1 MPPTDV
7 SSSGRIFGLDLF
19 RAVAIVLVV
28 LRHGGI
34 VLGLGGI
41 GSPGWLEMIDG
52 VDLFFVLS
60 GFLIGTILLKE
71 MHREEGF
78 TPRRLARFWKRRWFR
93 TLPAYYL
100 ILAVNVLLV
109 RTHFMNGDLSAFNAR
124 FLVFLQNFNTPFT
137 GFFWESWSLAV
148 EEWFYLLTPLMM
160 IALLRIL
167 PAKWSFLAVTAL
179 MLVVPP
185 ILRYHRMDPHLDTFW
200 GYIVIGKVVL
210 TRLDSIAYGLL
221 AAWTCYHYR
230 TLWDKLRIPALLVG
244 AAAILLLATT
254 HPLEEVFLR
263 QVLIYSLIP
272 LAAMLLL
279 PAANSLRKINGPVP
293 AAITHI
299 SKISYSMYLVNLAL
313 VAEVIRSR
321 FPPTGTMDAIFKYM
335 LFWAVVVVLASLLHR
350 YFELPMLR
358 LRERRWFF

>member
-7 SSSGRIFGLDLF
+7 SPSGRIFGLDLF

-41 GSPGWLEMIDG
+41 GSPGWLEVIDG

-60 GFLIGTILLKE
+60 GYLIGTILLKE

-78 TPRRLARFWKRRWFR
+78 TPRRLVRFWKRRWFR

-100 ILAVNVLLV
+100 ILAVNVVLV
-109 RTHFMNGDLSAFNAR
+109 RTHFINGDFGAFNAR

-148 EEWFYLLTPLMM
+148 EEWFYLLAPLMM
-160 IALLRIL
+160 IPLLRRF

-179 MLVVPP
+179 MLIIPP
-185 ILRYHRMDPHLDTFW
+185 ILRYHRMDPHLDAFW
-200 GYIVIGKVVL
+200 GSIVIGKVVL

-221 AAWTCYHYR
+221 AAWMCFHYR
-230 TLWDKLRIPALLVG
+230 AVWDKLRFPALLVG
-244 AAAILLLATT
+244 AVAFLLLAMIG
-254 HPLEEVFLR
+254 PFQNVLLR
-263 QVLIYSLIP
+263 QVLVYSLIP
-272 LAAMLLL
+272 FAAMLLL
-279 PAANSLRKINGPVP
+279 PAANALRDAKGP
-293 AAITHI
+293 AAAAVTHL

-321 FPPTGTMDAIFKYM
+321 FPPTSAADAVSKYVV
-335 LFWAVVVVLASLLHR
+335 FWVAIVALASLLYRH
-350 YFELPMLR
+350 FELPMMR
-358 LRERRWFF
+358 LRERRWFI

>member
-7 SSSGRIFGLDLF
+7 SPSGRIFGLDLF
-19 RAVAIVLVV
+19 RAVAIILVV

-100 ILAVNVLLV
+100 ILAVNLLLV
-109 RTHFMNGDLSAFNAR
+109 RTHFINGDFSAFNAR
-124 FLVFLQNFNTPFT
+124 FLLFLQNFNAPFT

-160 IALLRIL
+160 IGLLRLI

-185 ILRYHRMDPHLDTFW
+185 ILRYHRMDPGLDAFW
-200 GYIVIGKVVL
+200 GYIAIGKVVL

-221 AAWTCYHYR
+221 AAWMCFHYR
-230 TLWDKLRIPALLVG
+230 PVWDKLRLPALFVG
-244 AAAILLLATT
+244 AVAFSLMAAVGPF
-254 HPLEEVFLR
+254 HDVFLR

-272 LAAMLLL
+272 FTTMLLL
-279 PAANSLRKINGPVP
+279 PAANALHKAKGSV
-293 AAITHI
+293 AATVTHI

-321 FPPTGTMDAIFKYM
+321 FPPTDATDAVLKYV
-335 LFWAVVVVLASLLHR
+335 LFWAVVIVLASLLYR
-350 YFELPMLR
+350 YFELPMMR
-358 LRERRWFF
+358 LRERRWFI

>member
-7 SSSGRIFGLDLF
+7 SPSGRIFGLDLF
-19 RAVAIVLVV
+19 RAVAIILVV

-34 VLGLGGI
+34 VLELGGI
-41 GSPGWLEMIDG
+41 GSPGWLEVIDG

-60 GFLIGTILLKE
+60 GFLIGSILLKE

-100 ILAVNVLLV
+100 ILAVNVVLV
-109 RTHFMNGDLSAFNAR
+109 RTHFINGDFSAFNAR
-124 FLVFLQNFNTPFT
+124 FLVFLQNFNAPFT
-137 GFFWESWSLAV
+137 GFFWESWSLSV

-160 IALLRIL
+160 IALLRML
-167 PAKWSFLAVTAL
+167 SAKWSFLAVTAL
-179 MLVVPP
+179 MLIAPP
-185 ILRYHRMDPHLDTFW
+185 TLRYHRMDPGLDAFW
-200 GYIVIGKVVL
+200 GYIAIGKVVL

-221 AAWTCYHYR
+221 AAWACYHYR
-230 TLWDKLRIPALLVG
+230 VLWDKLRIPALLVG
-244 AAAILLLATT
+244 AVAFLLLAMFG
-254 HPLEEVFLR
+254 PFQDVLLR

-272 LAAMLLL
+272 FAAMLLL
-279 PAANSLRKINGPVP
+279 PAANALRDVKGPVA

-299 SKISYSMYLVNLAL
+299 SKISYSMYLINLAL

-321 FPPTGTMDAIFKYM
+321 FPPTDATDAVLKYA
-335 LFWAVVVVLASLLHR
+335 LFWTVVIALASLVYR
-350 YFELPMLR
+350 YFELPMMR
-358 LRERRWFF
+358 LRERRWFV

>member
-7 SSSGRIFGLDLF
+7 SPSGRIFGLDLF
-19 RAVAIVLVV
+19 RAVAILLVV

-41 GSPGWLEMIDG
+41 ESPGWLEVIDG

-71 MHREEGF
+71 MHRPEGF

-100 ILAVNVLLV
+100 ILAMNVVMV
-109 RTHFMNGDLSAFNAR
+109 RMHFINGDFSSFNGR
-124 FLVFLQNFNTPFT
+124 FLIFLQNFNTPFT

-160 IALLRIL
+160 VALLLAMR
-167 PAKWSFLAVTAL
+167 PKWSFLAVTL
-179 MLVVPP
+179 VMLLLPP
-185 ILRYHRMDPHLDTFW
+185 LLRLQRMDPDLDAFW
-200 GYIVIGKVVL
+200 GSIVIGKVVL

-221 AAWTCYHYR
+221 AAWSCYHYR
-230 TLWDKLRIPALLVG
+230 VIWDKLRIPSLLVG
-244 AAAILLLATT
+244 AVAFLLLAMIG
-254 HPLEEVFLR
+254 PFNDVFLR
-263 QVLIYSLIP
+263 QVLSWSLIP
-272 LAAMLLL
+272 FAAMLLL
-279 PAANSLRKINGPVP
+279 PAANSLREVKGP
-293 AAITHI
+293 AAAVVTHI

-321 FPPTGTMDAIFKYM
+321 FPPTGATD
-335 LFWAVVVVLASLLHR
+335 AVVKYVVFWMVVVALASLLYR

>member
-7 SSSGRIFGLDLF
+7 SPPGRIFGLDLF
-19 RAVAIVLVV
+19 RAVAIMLVV

-34 VLGLGGI
+34 VLDLGGI
-41 GSPGWLEMIDG
+41 GRPAWLEVIDG

-78 TPRRLARFWKRRWFR
+78 TPLRLGRFWKRRWFR

-100 ILAVNVLLV
+100 ILGVNVVLV
-109 RTHFMNGDLSAFNAR
+109 RSHFINGDFSSFNMR
-124 FLVFLQNFNTPFT
+124 FLVFLQNFNSPFT

-160 IALLRIL
+160 IALLRML
-167 PAKWSFLAVTAL
+167 PTKWSFLAVTAL
-179 MLVVPP
+179 MLIVPP
-185 ILRYHRMDPHLDTFW
+185 ILRYHRMDPDLDVFR
-200 GYIVIGKVVL
+200 GSIVIGKVVL

-230 TLWDKLRIPALLVG
+230 ALWDKLRSSSLLVG
-244 AAAILLLATT
+244 TGALLLLAMVG
-254 HPLEEVFLR
+254 PFQDVFLR

-272 LAAMLLL
+272 CAAMLLL
-279 PAANSLRKINGPVP
+279 PAANALRKAQGP
-293 AAITHI
+293 AAAAVTHI

-321 FPPTGTMDAIFKYM
+321 FPPSSAADAVAKYVV
-335 LFWAVVVVLASLLHR
+335 FWMVVIALASMLYR
-350 YFELPMLR
+350 WFELPMMR
-358 LRERRWFF
+358 LRERRWFV